1 MLEDALADY
10 PGTLVLISH
19 DRHFI
24 NSLCGSVGVIEEGRL
39 EIFPGTYDDY
49 QSLWRKGEAQTPGRP
64 TPGPG
69 LAPESGSVDAAAGP
83 RPEGGRKEARQREA
97 QARREQAA
105 RRRPFQDRVNAAEAR
120 LAEIAERKDA
130 LSALL
135 ADPTTYQDGERA
147 KELNREFAAL
157 NDEAAA
163 VERDWEEAMRILEDQ
178 G

>member
-1 MLEDALADY
+1 
-10 PGTLVLISH
+10 
-19 DRHFI
+19 
-24 NSLCGSVGVIEEGRL
+24 VGVIEDGRL

-64 TPGPG
+64 APGPG
-69 LAPESGSVDAAAGP
+69 LAPEGGGLDAAPAPSP

-105 RRRPFQDRVNAAEAR
+105 RRRPFQERVNAAETR

-135 ADPTTYQDGERA
+135 ADPITYQDGERA

-157 NDEAAA
+157 NNEAAA
-163 VERDWEEAMRILEDQ
+163 VEQDWEEAMRALDQ